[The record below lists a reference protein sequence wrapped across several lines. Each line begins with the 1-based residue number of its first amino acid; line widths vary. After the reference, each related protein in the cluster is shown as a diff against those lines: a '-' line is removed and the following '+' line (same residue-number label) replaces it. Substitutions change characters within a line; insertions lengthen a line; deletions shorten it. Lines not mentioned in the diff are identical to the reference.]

1 MMQSSPA
8 DRMATRLLADVGGT
22 NARFALARP
31 GGAPEAI
38 RVLHAADHTGI
49 AEAAAAYLAEARPA
63 TRPTVAAF
71 AVAAPVTGDEI
82 RFTNSPWS
90 FSIAALK
97 QRLGFAHFAVVNDFV
112 AAARAVP
119 QLAPTDLM
127 RIGPGSAAPDMP
139 IAVLG
144 PGTGLGVA
152 ALIPDRGRWIPV
164 ATEGGHATL
173 AAADSREAA
182 IIAAMRTRTGH
193 VSAERALS
201 GAGLVHL
208 RDAIAAVDGV
218 DAPPLAPPD
227 ITARAIAGAD
237 PLCRATLDAFW
248 AMLGGFAGNLALT
261 YGALGGV
268 YIAGGIVPAMAD
280 RIAQSGFRA
289 RFEAKGRFHDYLHA
303 IPTFVVTHKQPAL
316 LGLTAMLDSAD

>member
-1 MMQSSPA
+1 MTQSTPA
-8 DRMATRLLADVGGT
+8 DATATRLLADVGGT

-31 GGAPEAI
+31 GGAAEAI
-38 RVLHAADHTGI
+38 RVLHAADHEGV
-49 AEAAAAYLAEARPA
+49 AEAVVAYLAEAGPA

-82 RFTNSPWS
+82 RFTNSQWS

-97 QRLGFAHFAVVNDFV
+97 RRLGLAHLVVVNDFV
-112 AAARAVP
+112 AAAGAVP

-127 RIGPGSAAPDMP
+127 QIGPGSAAPDMP

-218 DAPPLAPPD
+218 DAPPLDPHE
-227 ITARAIAGAD
+227 ITARAIADAD
-237 PLCRATLDAFW
+237 PLCRTTLDAFW
-248 AMLGGFAGNLALT
+248 AMLGGFAGNLALS

-268 YIAGGIVPAMAD
+268 YIAGGIVPAMAY
-280 RIAQSGFRA
+280 RIAQSAFRA
-289 RFEAKGRFHDYLHA
+289 RFEAKGRFRDYLHA
-303 IPTFVVTHKQPAL
+303 IPTFVVTHPQPAF
-316 LGLTAMLDSAD
+316 LGLAALLDSAP

>member
-1 MMQSSPA
+1 MTQSTPA
-8 DRMATRLLADVGGT
+8 DAAATRLLADVGGT